1 MRIRNRM
8 LAVLALPAALACGG
22 EEAGRGAAE
31 EAAPIEESIV
41 EEPDPV
47 AVTRFPE
54 AIERDACALIDPT
67 TVSTLT
73 GADAAAGEVGDVTIE
88 TYGQRYTSC
97 TFQPAEAP
105 AVTDATF
112 FGYELHH
119 PADAVAPLRD
129 LVFGSPDFDPIETL
143 ESAAVAPGENRAW
156 AEVGET
162 AIELRCGVCDGATLE
177 RAMKTL
183 VENYRAVQ

>member
-22 EEAGRGAAE
+22 EETGPGAAD
-31 EAAPIEESIV
+31 EAAPVEETIV

-54 AIERDACALIDPT
+54 AIERDACTLIDPA
-67 TVSTLT
+67 TVATLT
-73 GADAAAGEVGDVTIE
+73 GIDAAAGEVGDVTIE

-119 PADAVAPLRD
+119 PADAVAPLRH
-129 LVFGSPDFDPIETL
+129 LVFDSPDFDRIEAL
-143 ESAAVAPGENRAW
+143 ESAAVSPAEGRAW
-156 AEVGET
+156 AEVQET
-162 AIELRCGVCDGATLE
+162 AIDLRCGVCDRAALE
-177 RAMKTL
+177 RAIVTL
-183 VENYRAVQ
+183 VENYRAMP